1 LYLLIDPPKTLGWR
15 YKYRIGGREK
25 LLSFGVYPDVP
36 TALARERRDEARK
49 QLATGRDPS
58 VIRKAMEHAQA
69 NTFASVAQELLVAQT
84 AKLEPGLAPLRRK
97 RRGLKSACTL
107 TSGVNRL
114 PM

>member
-25 LLSFGVYPDVP
+25 PPVISESNPDVP

-58 VIRKAMEHAQA
+58 VISQGDGARTSEHICQRR
-69 NTFASVAQELLVAQT
+69 QELLVAQK
-84 AKLEPGLAPLRRK
+84 ASSSLAPL
-97 RRGLKSACTL
+97 AEN
-107 TSGVNRL
+107 VVA
-114 PM
+114 